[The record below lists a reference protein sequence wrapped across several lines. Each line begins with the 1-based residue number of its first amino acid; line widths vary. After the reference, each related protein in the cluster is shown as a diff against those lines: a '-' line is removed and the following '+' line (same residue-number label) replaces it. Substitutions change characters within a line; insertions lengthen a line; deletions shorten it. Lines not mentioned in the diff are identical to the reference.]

1 MRKLKFK
8 RYTIKDIEMKKA
20 VYNLFFSFLIFDLHK
35 EINLDFLV
43 SLPSKCSEFDFQSN
57 GTALES
63 VQLLT
68 DT

>member
-20 VYNLFFSFLIFDLHK
+20 VYNFFFSFLIFDLHK

-43 SLPSKCSEFDFQSN
+43 SLPSKRSEFDFQSN
-57 GTALES
+57 STALES